1 MNNIKASVL
10 IASHNNSKF
19 IHDCLESLNNQT
31 YKNIEVILFDDC
43 SQDNSVE
50 EIKKFSNIN
59 LIQNTKNSR
68 FGSYNQMNAYK
79 SAFKKSNGKIIF
91 FLDSDDYFCADKIEK
106 VINKFTLDQKVKIIF
121 DLPIYKYENKIEK
134 KTYNK
139 KKYLKNYWPFIFPQ
153 SCISIRRDCMEKIFE
168 EIHFESFPDIWM
180 DFRISIYTN
189 FILKNFFIS
198 KENLTYYRQSNFN
211 VSSNFKFLGKSWWR
225 RRLEAHE
232 YVVSFFKKNNIH
244 HSKNLDYIITILIN
258 KFI

>member
-139 KKYLKNYWPFIFPQ
+139 K
-153 SCISIRRDCMEKIFE
+153 
-168 EIHFESFPDIWM
+168 
-180 DFRISIYTN
+180 
-189 FILKNFFIS
+189 
-198 KENLTYYRQSNFN
+198 
-211 VSSNFKFLGKSWWR
+211 
-225 RRLEAHE
+225 
-232 YVVSFFKKNNIH
+232 NI
-244 HSKNLDYIITILIN
+244 
-258 KFI
+258 